1 MSGGMKAIVGLD
13 GGVDPATVESL
24 LAAQPSVS
32 LACPMGD
39 LAEAW
44 DALDETICDLVVVV
58 CGGDGERAL
67 SFIAAAVKERPQ
79 LPIVVAYQG
88 APNGFVNSAFE
99 AGADEVLMLQEE
111 ADGAVVPPA
120 GDVLFTFQKALAR
133 RNGAPSESAQRHSRT
148 ICVLGPKGGI
158 GKTVVA
164 SNLGVALASEGASVA
179 LVDLNLQCGDLG
191 LALGLEPERTIYDLA
206 TSGGSLD
213 SEKMEAFLAPHESGA
228 RVLLAPTRPDH
239 ASAVTSDFLGDAYSL
254 LRAMHD
260 YVIIDT
266 PPGFT
271 PEVIASIDDA
281 SDVCMVAAL
290 DVLSLKSTKVGLET
304 LRLMGHDLSR
314 FRLVLNRADSRVGL
328 NIEDVTA
335 ILGRAPDVLV
345 PSHRDITRTVNEA
358 KLIVTSSPRSE
369 AAKAFKRLARL
380 YEPVAQPSRNGR
392 NGAGGGRRRMLR
404 KAN

>member
-1 MSGGMKAIVGLD
+1 
-13 GGVDPATVESL
+13 
-24 LAAQPSVS
+24 
-32 LACPMGD
+32 
-39 LAEAW
+39 
-44 DALDETICDLVVVV
+44 
-58 CGGDGERAL
+58 L

-88 APNGFVNSAFE
+88 TPNGFVTSAFE
-99 AGADEVLMLQEE
+99 AGADEVLVLREE
-111 ADGAVVPPA
+111 SDGAVVPPPD
-120 GDVLFTFQKALAR
+120 DVLFTFEKALAR

-148 ICVLGPKGGI
+148 ICVLGPKGGV

-164 SNLGVALASEGASVA
+164 SNLGVALASEGSSVA

-191 LALGLEPERTIYDLA
+191 LALGLEPDRTIYDLA
-206 TSGGSLD
+206 TSGGAVD
-213 SEKMEAFLAPHESGA
+213 TEKMDAFLATHESGA

-239 ASAVTSDFLGDAYSL
+239 ASGVTVDFLGHAYSL

-304 LRLMGHDLSR
+304 LRLMGHDLGR

-328 NIEDVTA
+328 NTEDVTA

-358 KLIVTSSPRSE
+358 KLMVTTSPRSE
-369 AAKAFKRLARL
+369 AARAFKKLARL
-380 YEPVAQPSRNGR
+380 YEPVAQASRNGA
-392 NGAGGGRRRMLR
+392 NGDRRRVLR
-404 KAN
+404 KGK

>member
-1 MSGGMKAIVGLD
+1 MSGELKAIVGLD
-13 GGVDPATVESL
+13 GGVDVAAVESL
-24 LAAQPSVS
+24 LDAQPSVS

-39 LAEAW
+39 LADAW
-44 DALDETICDLVVVV
+44 DALDEAICDLVLIV

-67 SFIAAAVKERPQ
+67 GFIAAAVKERPQ
-79 LPIVVAYQG
+79 VPVVVAYQG
-88 APNGFVNSAFE
+88 APNGFVGSAFE
-99 AGADEVLMLQEE
+99 AGADEVLMLPAESDE
-111 ADGAVVPPA
+111 AAALPA
-120 GDVLFTFQKALAR
+120 SEVLFTFQKALAR
-133 RNGAPSESAQRHSRT
+133 RNGAPSASAQRHSRT

-179 LVDLNLQCGDLG
+179 LVDLNLQCGDLA
-191 LALGLEPERTIYDLA
+191 LALGLQPDRTIYDLA

-213 SEKMEAFLAPHESGA
+213 AEKLDAFLGRHESGV
-228 RVLLAPTRPDH
+228 RVLMAPTRPDQ
-239 ASAVTSDFLGDAYSL
+239 SSSVTVEFLGRAYSL

-260 YVIIDT
+260 YVVVDT

-271 PEVIASIDDA
+271 PEVIASIDGA

-304 LRLMGHDLSR
+304 LRLMGYDLSR
-314 FRLVLNRADSRVGL
+314 LRLILNRADSRVGL
-328 NIEDVTA
+328 SADDVTS
-335 ILGRAPDVLV
+335 IVGRAPDVLV

-369 AAKAFKRLARL
+369 AARAFKKLARL
-380 YEPVAQPSRNGR
+380 YEPVAQPAR
-392 NGAGGGRRRMLR
+392 NGAAPGRRRLR
-404 KAN
+404 KGR

>member
-13 GGVDPATVESL
+13 GVDPAAVETL

-39 LAEAW
+39 LTEAW
-44 DALDETICDLVVVV
+44 DALDETVCDLVLVV

-88 APNGFVNSAFE
+88 TPNGFVNSAFE
-99 AGADEVLMLQEE
+99 AGADEVLMLDEP
-111 ADGAVVPPA
+111 DGVVPPP
-120 GDVLFTFQKALAR
+120 GEVLFTFQKALAR

-148 ICVLGPKGGI
+148 ICILGPKGGI

-206 TSGGSLD
+206 TSGGALD
-213 SEKMEAFLAPHESGA
+213 TEKMEAFLAPHESGA

-239 ASAVTSDFLGDAYSL
+239 ASGVTTDFLGHAYAL

-304 LRLMGHDLSR
+304 LRLMGHDLAR

-328 NIEDVTA
+328 NTEDVTA

-358 KLIVTSSPRSE
+358 KLMVTSSPRSE
-369 AAKAFKRLARL
+369 AAKAFRRLARL
-380 YEPVAQPSRNGR
+380 YEPVAQPSRNGTR
-392 NGAGGGRRRMLR
+392 NGAGRGRRRMLR
-404 KAN
+404 KGR